1 MVELE
6 TEQLKKFKFLY
17 LALTLLI
24 GLIGVIIAL
33 LTGNKTIGYVFIA
46 IAAFVMLGGSIM
58 YAQLWKGRKIK
69 DID

>member
-1 MVELE
+1 MELE
-6 TEQLKKFKFLY
+6 SAQLKKFKILY
-17 LALTLLI
+17 LTLTVLI
-24 GLIGVIIAL
+24 GLIGVVIAF

-58 YAQLWKGRKIK
+58 YSQLYRNQKLK